1 MIVFGYATGLMAAN
15 FAVSYFEVMYD
26 SWRYTIAVLNKDQQ
40 SNRRDMS
47 DFFDSYRAKFR
58 ILPFDTQTGQPALL
72 YIVPLTL
79 GPVLF
84 R

>member
-15 FAVSYFEVMYD
+15 FAVSYFEVMHD
-26 SWRYTIAVLNKDQQ
+26 SWIYTIAVLNKDQQ
-40 SNRRDMS
+40 VNRRDVS
-47 DFFDSYRAKFR
+47 DFFDSYRARFH
-58 ILPFDTQTGQPALL
+58 ILPFNTQTGQPALL

-79 GPVLF
+79 GPVLC